1 MMDGLYKEIMHIKD
15 KVKIVF
21 LSSIVMTTTKW
32 LISELNY
39 LEKNSDTEVHE
50 LCDFLYPLA
59 RKTHEKTHQSK
70 KIFTFKKFSDWK
82 NYILN
87 LQQRC
92 IKDGKKLIILTELT
106 TFPGQGKNLRY
117 LKINQFLK
125 QRQIDYYEI
134 MNGGLIPSTAS
145 KETYLKYFKINRY
158 WRYLLMRLNEVMTA
172 FFGILLNVKPKGV
185 FIAGDKIKKQFEN
198 LKITKGIELIDFNSW
213 EFSST
218 LNKKNND
225 EHPPNVKYAVFLN
238 QNSIGDRMLHKLP
251 LNIGETPEKWYPS
264 LDNFFSRLEKTFNV
278 EIIIASHPKSGE
290 EGCLDYLGNRTAVL
304 NKTGELVRGA
314 EFVIGKS
321 STALTYAI
329 AHKKPLIFVYSKES
343 KRNMSSYIVM
353 INLSN
358 YFKIKPIDI
367 DETFSESQ
375 LKSIK
380 NFDKKLCENYKTDFL
395 ASNPINKNYQ
405 IILEHFNK

>member
-21 LSSIVMTTTKW
+21 LSSIVMRTTKW
-32 LISELNY
+32 FISELNY

-59 RKTHEKTHQSK
+59 RKTQDKTHQSK
-70 KIFTFKKFSDWK
+70 KIFMYKKFSDWK

-92 IKDGKKLIILTELT
+92 KKDEKKLVILTELT
-106 TFPGQGKNLRY
+106 KFPEQGRNLRY
-117 LKINQFLK
+117 LKLNKFLK
-125 QRQIDYYEI
+125 QHQIDYYEFK
-134 MNGGLIPSTAS
+134 NGGLIPSATS
-145 KETYLKYFKINRY
+145 KETYLKYFKTTRY

-238 QNSIGDRMLHKLP
+238 QHGKEDRMLHKIP
-251 LNIGETPEKWYPS
+251 LNIGETPEKWYPA
-264 LDNFFSRLEKTFNV
+264 LNNFFSYLEKIFNV

-290 EGCLDYLGNRTAVL
+290 EGRLDYLGNRTAVL
-304 NKTGELVRGA
+304 NKTEELVKGA
-314 EFVIGKS
+314 KFVIGKA
-321 STALTYAI
+321 STAFTYAI
-329 AHKKPLIFVYSKES
+329 AHKKPFIFVYSKES
-343 KRNMSSYIVM
+343 KRIISHYNVM
-353 INLSN
+353 ISLSS
-358 YFKIKPIDI
+358 YFKIKPINI

-375 LKSIK
+375 LKYIK
-380 NFDKKLCENYKTDFL
+380 NFDEKLCENYKVDFL
-395 ASNPINKNYQ
+395 ASNSKNQNYQ
-405 IILEHFNK
+405 IILEYFNK